1 MFTNILLTLF
11 VIALV
16 LTVAGFLLSLKPRI
30 TFNRSRPLSQHT
42 EHTSSGSYRHGARVY
57 TGAAQESSAMQ
68 RLPKHVQPAAFAKT
82 AALEPRPVRFTK
94 KARLKGPTAHITYDV
109 YREET
114 IASRAWSHFNI
125 MRLLRPQEGQPTPW
139 LGVILLLVALFGFG
153 FNLLLPILNRT
164 SVGAFFIP
172 SVASV
177 PTTAAPA
184 AKSNSAAK
192 SAAQSPFAGVM
203 GVSGSLVRINQ
214 MDQVQYNSSSEY
226 DTWAASACSA
236 AAMTEVINAY
246 SKKNYRVTDILKV
259 EAQLKQITPE
269 SGLLQNAGIGLTVA
283 AFGFKSEYLNA
294 PTLDSMEQIANQG
307 HPVIINFP
315 PDRWPGGHL
324 LVLRGGQGG
333 NVYLADS
340 SVLNMQVMARS
351 TFMKYWGGFGAVVY
365 PK

>member
-11 VIALV
+11 VIALI
-16 LTVAGFLLSLKPRI
+16 LTVAGFLLSLKPHF
-30 TFNRSRPLSQHT
+30 TFNRWRPLSRPT
-42 EHTSSGSYRHGARVY
+42 EHTTSDSYRHGARVY
-57 TGAAQESSAMQ
+57 TGAAQESSVTQMTQ
-68 RLPKHVQPAAFAKT
+68 KSPKRVQSAALTKT
-82 AALEPRPVRFTK
+82 AALETRPMRYTR
-94 KARLKGPTAHITYDV
+94 KARLRGPAAHITYDV

-153 FNLLLPILNRT
+153 FNLLLPVLNRT
-164 SVGAFFIP
+164 SVGTFFIP

-192 SAAQSPFAGVM
+192 SSPFAGVM

-214 MDQVQYNSSSEY
+214 MDRAQYNSSGEY
-226 DTWAASACSA
+226 DTWAASTCSA

-246 SKKNYRVTDILKV
+246 SKKDYRVTDILKV

-283 AFGFKSEYLNA
+283 AFGFKSEYLNS
-294 PTLDSMEQIANQG
+294 PTLDSMVQIANQG

-324 LVLRGGQGG
+324 LVLRGGQGDK
-333 NVYLADS
+333 VYLADS

-351 TFMKYWGGFGAVVY
+351 TFMKYWGGFGVVVY